1 MLCATSP
8 GIQCLLHL
16 KGTAGM
22 QQIPTRKSHHFLP
35 SQKTTRWKTEKYS
48 FPIGYFL
55 ILQGTEPCY
64 ESFHNKVKWEK
75 NRNRLFQRKAKT
87 YLLVWLTS
95 RKHLR
100 PDLQKNSFKHI
111 PWPGSYATV
120 TLQTEITTESWS
132 LCVFALAETWAH
144 QQTVAPCPIRASHLD
159 LHSSVWFL
167 LGEDSTQK
175 VEWRS
180 QWVRMAEAESSGI
193 WESCNKSHYWDQ
205 TVLFPF

>member
-1 MLCATSP
+1 MLRATSL

-16 KGTAGM
+16 RGTARM

-64 ESFHNKVKWEK
+64 ESFHNKVKWKK
-75 NRNRLFQRKAKT
+75 NRYRLFQRKAKT

-100 PDLQKNSFKHI
+100 PDLQKNSFKHT
-111 PWPGSYATV
+111 PSPGSYATV
-120 TLQTEITTESWS
+120 TLQTEITTEKWS
-132 LCVFALAETWAH
+132 LLLCVFALAETWAH
-144 QQTVAPCPIRASHLD
+144 QQTVAPCPIQASHLD
-159 LHSSVWFL
+159 LHSSVWSL
-167 LGEDSTQK
+167 LVKTPHRRWSGGVSES
-175 VEWRS
+175 EWLR
-180 QWVRMAEAESSGI
+180 QRELWNLG
-193 WESCNKSHYWDQ
+193 KLQ
-205 TVLFPF
+205 